1 MFYLINS
8 FEKKP
13 TPHPNIIVVTITI
26 GRPVGSSLY
35 IKNAVGKTNKIDTII
50 PFKKGIDTKFIF
62 GINSPKTTHTKKAEI
77 INSLSIFFIIIGAIS
92 IIAAIK
98 PINKEIK

>member
-1 MFYLINS
+1 MFYRINR

-13 TPHPNIIVVTITI
+13 IAHPNSIVVTITI
-26 GRPVGSSLY
+26 RRPFGSSLY

-50 PFKKGIDTKFIF
+50 PFKKETDTKFIF
-62 GINSPKTTHTKKAEI
+62 GINNPKTTHTKNAETM
-77 INSLSIFFIIIGAIS
+77 NNLSIFLIIIGVIS
-92 IIAAIK
+92 TIAAIK